1 MSSPG
6 EDSGR
11 DSAIRET
18 ISKESISSKFR
29 AVNFNTP
36 ESGDMSFGTPDYDVS
51 FATPDLAAIGRVL
64 HHNATPNTVAPKV
77 TRIQRERERA
87 AKLVQQSSGLLG
99 SGGSRTTG
107 GDTTIGDII
116 LHLNGNA
123 EDMNSSMIRK
133 NSKGRVLK
141 PTEDDDIFTAPPV
154 QGKSLDWMHRR
165 TRNGSPNT
173 TPPKAE
179 DGTPTKVPR
188 KGDPPTK
195 GPLKKNPSKKGPP
208 KKKLGIPFPNFGRFW
223 CAKYNWEEVQGAF
236 VSDPV
241 PISLYNSRRLT
252 QLWCIRWPRC
262 LSSVIPKTKSG

>member
-11 DSAIRET
+11 GSAIRET
-18 ISKESISSKFR
+18 IGKESISSKFR

-36 ESGDMSFGTPDYDVS
+36 ESGDVSFETPDYDVS

-64 HHNATPNTVAPKV
+64 YNNHNATPNTVAPKI

-87 AKLVQQSSGLLG
+87 IKLAQQSSGLLESG
-99 SGGSRTTG
+99 SSRTTG

-116 LHLNGNA
+116 LYLNENA

-133 NSKGRVLK
+133 SSNGRVLR
-141 PTEDDDIFTAPPV
+141 PTDDDDIFTAPPA

-165 TRNGSPNT
+165 ARNSSPNT
-173 TPPKAE
+173 THSKAE
-179 DGTPTKVPR
+179 DGTPTKDPGK
-188 KGDPPTK
+188 KGPSTK
-195 GPLKKNPSKKGPP
+195 GPLKRNPSKKGPP

-236 VSDPV
+236 VSDFV
-241 PISLYNSRRLT
+241 PISLYNLRRLT
-252 QLWCIRWPRC
+252 
-262 LSSVIPKTKSG
+262 